1 MKTTENK
8 ERLFLSV
15 EVFLAG
21 FAVAFTALNRRKLS
35 RLEKKIDTVKRDSN
49 SILMFQSEKNNEME
63 REIEKVRDEV
73 SSVYG
78 HIEELLRIKEDGR

>member
-63 REIEKVRDEV
+63 REIEEVRDEV

-78 HIEELLRIKEDGR
+78 HIVELLRIKEDGR

>member
-1 MKTTENK
+1 MKTENK
-8 ERLFLSV
+8 ERLFVAV
-15 EVFLAG
+15 EVLLAG
-21 FAVAFTALNRRKLS
+21 FAVAFTVLSRRKLS

-63 REIEKVRDEV
+63 REIEEVRDEV

-78 HIEELLRIKEDGR
+78 HIEELLRTKEDGR

>member
-8 ERLFLSV
+8 ERLFLAV
-15 EVFLAG
+15 EVFFAG

-49 SILMFQSEKNNEME
+49 SILMFQSEKNNKTSKIGRASCRE
-63 REIEKVRDEV
+63 RV
-73 SSVYG
+73 
-78 HIEELLRIKEDGR
+78 

>member
-8 ERLFLSV
+8 ERLFLAV
-15 EVFLAG
+15 EVLLAG
-21 FAVAFTALNRRKLS
+21 FAVAFTALSGRKLS

-63 REIEKVRDEV
+63 REIEEVRDEV

-78 HIEELLRIKEDGR
+78 HIEELLRTKEDGR

>member
-21 FAVAFTALNRRKLS
+21 FAVAFTALNRRKRLILS
-35 RLEKKIDTVKRDSN
+35 KGTAIP
-49 SILMFQSEKNNEME
+49 F
-63 REIEKVRDEV
+63 
-73 SSVYG
+73 
-78 HIEELLRIKEDGR
+78 

>member
-21 FAVAFTALNRRKLS
+21 FAIESGFREFLHFQEPLHYLS
-35 RLEKKIDTVKRDSN
+35 ISFISLKPLK
-49 SILMFQSEKNNEME
+49 
-63 REIEKVRDEV
+63 
-73 SSVYG
+73 SVVTT
-78 HIEELLRIKEDGR
+78 IT

>member
-1 MKTTENK
+1 MKTENK
-8 ERLFLSV
+8 ERLFLAV
-15 EVFLAG
+15 EVLLAG
-21 FAVAFTALNRRKLS
+21 FTVAFTALSRRKLS

-63 REIEKVRDEV
+63 REIEEVRDEV

-78 HIEELLRIKEDGR
+78 HIEELLRTKEDGR

>member
-1 MKTTENK
+1 MKTENK
-8 ERLFLSV
+8 ERP
-15 EVFLAG
+15 FLA
-21 FAVAFTALNRRKLS
+21 AFTALNRRKLS

-63 REIEKVRDEV
+63 REIEEVRDEV

-78 HIEELLRIKEDGR
+78 HIEELLRTKEDGR

>member
-63 REIEKVRDEV
+63 REIAIIQEEIG
-73 SSVYG
+73 SVYE
-78 HIEELLRIKEDGR
+78 HMEELSKEKEDGR

>member
-1 MKTTENK
+1 MKTENK
-8 ERLFLSV
+8 ERLFLAV
-15 EVFLAG
+15 EVLLAG
-21 FAVAFTALNRRKLS
+21 FAVASALNRRKLS

-63 REIEKVRDEV
+63 REIEEVRDEV

-78 HIEELLRIKEDGR
+78 HIEELLRIKGDGR

>member
-21 FAVAFTALNRRKLS
+21 FAVAFTALKQ
-35 RLEKKIDTVKRDSN
+35 EKTKQTG
-49 SILMFQSEKNNEME
+49 EK
-63 REIEKVRDEV
+63 D
-73 SSVYG
+73 
-78 HIEELLRIKEDGR
+78 

>member
-21 FAVAFTALNRRKLS
+21 FAVAFTVLSGRKLS

-63 REIEKVRDEV
+63 REIEEVRDEV

-78 HIEELLRIKEDGR
+78 HIEELLRTKEDGR